1 MNLLLLGPPGAG
13 KGTQAALIS
22 KKYSIP
28 HISTGEILRNCI
40 KNGSE
45 LGKKAKAYVESGHLV
60 PDEIV
65 VQMVKER
72 ISKSDCEGGFILD
85 GFPRNYKQAEE
96 LTVCLKELGKEIDS
110 ALNFD
115 ASEGVIIERLTGRR
129 ICSKCETI
137 FHIKN
142 MPPKVDGI
150 CDKCGGKLIQRKDD
164 EEETIRNR
172 LKVYRESAQPL
183 LDYYQKKGLLFT
195 IPADKDYREVE
206 KLLKDYFKV

>member
-13 KGTQAALIS
+13 KGTQAGVIS

-45 LGKKAKAYVESGHLV
+45 IGKKAKSYVESGQLV
-60 PDEIV
+60 PDKLVI
-65 VQMVKER
+65 QMVKER
-72 ISKSDCEGGFILD
+72 IMKPDCTNGFILD
-85 GFPRNYKQAEE
+85 GFPRNYKQAVE
-96 LTVCLKELGKEIDS
+96 LDICLKELGKEIDS

-115 ASEGVIIERLTGRR
+115 ASEQVIVERLTGRR
-129 ICSKCETI
+129 VCSQCEAI

-142 MPPKVDGI
+142 MPPKVDGV

-164 EEETIRNR
+164 HEETIRNR
-172 LKVYRESAQPL
+172 LNVYRESAQPL
-183 LDYYQKKGLLFT
+183 LDYYQEKGLLFT

-206 KLLKDYFKV
+206 KLLAEHFKV